1 MSDAD
6 RAYLA
11 WQSRWLSTA
20 RPEQVPPDGDWTELG
35 VLAGRGFGKLL
46 ALDTP
51 VPTPSGWATMGS
63 LQIGDVVYDEQGRH
77 TRVLKVF
84 DAVPQ
89 AAYRLTFSDGS
100 TIDACDEHQWVTW
113 THRDRKQWSRYS
125 NAEDFPED
133 WAGFVGHLYDA
144 HRNVTGTYSPQV
156 RTTQQLVDTLRVG
169 KRGDLNHC
177 IPTAAPLQAPTADLP
192 VDPHTLGLWLGNGH
206 TRSGELSMHPDDVAH
221 TRAVVPLSTSEPRDK
236 GKTFTV
242 YGLGPLLRAQGLLGN
257 KHIPALYLR
266 ASAEQRVA
274 LLRGLMD
281 SDGGVDNAS
290 SVSFSSTLPNLAD
303 GVFELAASLG
313 EKPRIEQRQ
322 TYFRAADGSRKA
334 GLPSWRVL
342 WTPGR
347 LNPFSTP
354 RKAQRVRLHGSQSKR
369 NRHRML
375 VSAEP
380 LDRAPMRCITVDSP
394 SSLFLVGRSM
404 IPTHNTRVGAE
415 WLGRSVYEDPSG
427 LPSYVICPT
436 LGDVKRVAFG
446 GESGLLSVV
455 PHELIVATNM
465 TDLTIHMR
473 NCSGGT
479 SLIQGFGSENYER
492 LRGPQGARAW
502 CDELAAWVY
511 AEETWDMMQMG
522 LRLGPLPQ
530 VMWTTTPKPRDIVRK
545 LTKPQDG
552 RIIVRG
558 STYDNRANLP
568 QSFFKQLEQYEGT
581 RIGRQE
587 LHGEMIDPEES
598 GIIKR
603 SWLRL
608 WPAKTPLPRFDWII
622 MSLDTAF
629 TEKTLDK
636 KGDPDPTACSVW
648 GVFTHEKRS
657 NVMLLDCW
665 EEHLGMPELI
675 RKVKR
680 EMNVAYGDDSDQA
693 LIKPLFGS
701 SKPLTSGRKPDILL
715 IEDKGSGISLR
726 QMLAESGIE
735 AYAYNPGRAD
745 KLSRLHIVSPVFAQ
759 KRVWMPESEKHEGR
773 PRTWAEPLI
782 TQICAFTGEGSIK
795 HDDHVDTATQALRL
809 CLDKGLINM
818 LPPPKRDQV
827 DTPPPKRYVNPY
839 SQ

>member
-1 MSDAD
+1 MTTASLEDALTAMSEAD

-11 WQSRWLSTA
+11 WQSRWLATA
-20 RPEQVPPDGDWTELG
+20 RPEQVPPDGEWTELG
-35 VLAGRGFGKLL
+35 VLAGRGFGK
-46 ALDTP
+46 
-51 VPTPSGWATMGS
+51 
-63 LQIGDVVYDEQGRH
+63 
-77 TRVLKVF
+77 TR
-84 DAVPQ
+84 
-89 AAYRLTFSDGS
+89 
-100 TIDACDEHQWVTW
+100 I
-113 THRDRKQWSRYS
+113 
-125 NAEDFPED
+125 
-133 WAGFVGHLYDA
+133 
-144 HRNVTGTYSPQV
+144 
-156 RTTQQLVDTLRVG
+156 
-169 KRGDLNHC
+169 
-177 IPTAAPLQAPTADLP
+177 
-192 VDPHTLGLWLGNGH
+192 
-206 TRSGELSMHPDDVAH
+206 
-221 TRAVVPLSTSEPRDK
+221 
-236 GKTFTV
+236 
-242 YGLGPLLRAQGLLGN
+242 
-257 KHIPALYLR
+257 
-266 ASAEQRVA
+266 
-274 LLRGLMD
+274 
-281 SDGGVDNAS
+281 
-290 SVSFSSTLPNLAD
+290 
-303 GVFELAASLG
+303 
-313 EKPRIEQRQ
+313 
-322 TYFRAADGSRKA
+322 
-334 GLPSWRVL
+334 
-342 WTPGR
+342 
-347 LNPFSTP
+347 
-354 RKAQRVRLHGSQSKR
+354 
-369 NRHRML
+369 
-375 VSAEP
+375 
-380 LDRAPMRCITVDSP
+380 
-394 SSLFLVGRSM
+394 
-404 IPTHNTRVGAE
+404 GAE
-415 WLGRSVYEDPSG
+415 WLARAVYEDPSG

-446 GESGLLSVV
+446 GESGLLSVI
-455 PHELIVATNM
+455 PPELVVATNM
-465 TDLTIHMR
+465 TDLTISMR
-473 NCSGGT
+473 NIGGGT

-558 STYDNRANLP
+558 STYDNAANLP
-568 QSFFKQLEQYEGT
+568 KSFFKQLEQYEGT

-608 WPAKTPLPRFDWII
+608 WSAKVPLPRFDWII

-648 GVFTHEKRS
+648 GVFHHEKRS

-665 EEHLGMPELI
+665 EEHLGMPDLI

-680 EMNVAYGDDSDQA
+680 EMNVAYGDDADQA
-693 LIKPLFGS
+693 LIKPMFGS

-726 QMLAESGIE
+726 QMLAASDIE

-759 KRVWMPESEKHEGR
+759 KRVWMPESERHEGR
-773 PRTWAEPLI
+773 PKTWAEPLI
-782 TQICAFTGEGSIK
+782 AQLCAFTGEGSIK
-795 HDDHVDTATQALRL
+795 HDDHVDTTTQSLRL

-827 DTPPPKRYVNPY
+827 DTRPPKSYVNPY